1 MLLPEV
7 RGEWVYITSTV
18 PWINEQ
24 NGRVVPWHTSRR
36 ETGKNRGVDL
46 AKGYHSGAHAVVA
59 VSRGGEDTQ
68 GEGGIVLAFFGPLKQ
83 FVEINSNVGKMLR
96 GDFTVPLGGYLVT
109 DLF

>member
-1 MLLPEV
+1 MGL
-7 RGEWVYITSTV
+7 YTSTV

-24 NGRVVPWHTSRR
+24 NGRFVPCHTSRS
-36 ETGKNRGVDL
+36 ETGKNRGVDP

-68 GEGGIVLAFFGPLKQ
+68 GEGGIALAFFGPLKQ